1 MVRAMTLIIN
11 QKKNFFSSYFLS
23 VFCLLLFLLSCQ
35 RKLDRENHTPNFLE
49 NLNLDSLSE
58 KDQDILLD
66 SLFENSKHL
75 KNSTSTRTYLL
86 QLAEKF
92 DEIADDEHFLKLLQ
106 KNIRYSKESQDT
118 LSLANTYETLAIYY
132 ENAVALDSSYH
143 YFHEA
148 EKNYKK
154 LNDTVKIGTMAIGK
168 ASILYDF
175 GIYSESESEA
185 IRALNYFKN
194 EETLGFDYEAYQLL
208 GLILCELK
216 DFDASL
222 RYYDKTLQILQKID
236 EEKLFTPEDITE
248 AYAALYNN
256 IAGVFELKK
265 EFNQAILKYEKAFSL
280 PGIEDVNPLLYA
292 ALLNNHAYSKI
303 KIGSTDN
310 LLPSLYKAHAIRDSL
325 GQKHEV
331 IMSKLTLATYYFTL
345 GDTLTGLKYANT
357 SYKNAQ
363 KINNLL
369 DEKEALQQLV
379 QYDIENKIAHTE
391 SYMDLSE
398 KIRIKEQVS
407 KDKFARIAYET
418 EEIENRNKQLKL
430 QNTYALSIGGLVSV
444 LLLVLLWMVRLRF
457 KNRQLHLLNRQQQ
470 TNEKIYQLMIKQHE
484 ISEIAKTEERQRI
497 AKELHDGIVNRIF
510 TTRFNL
516 MQLESAAPA
525 YKELLISELV
535 KAEEEVR
542 MLSHELTDKTILKAS
557 PFQQLVESLVLQQCN
572 SFGTTFD
579 VSIDQTIP
587 WKQLNGTQKINLY
600 RIIQETL
607 QNVNKYSEAT
617 KCTTLF
623 LKKEEGLL
631 LKIIDNG
638 IGFDIAKKERGI
650 GLQNIKDRAAE
661 INGVFSIQSNA
672 IQGTQVTIYIANVF
686 TEV

>member
-1 MVRAMTLIIN
+1 MTRT
-11 QKKNFFSSYFLS
+11 KKRKKHSFIAYFLS
-23 VFCLLLFLLSCQ
+23 ITSLLICLLSCQ
-35 RKLDRENHTPNFLE
+35 GKLNMVNNAPAFLN
-49 NLNLDSLSE
+49 NLNWDSLSDTE
-58 KDQDILLD
+58 QEVILD
-66 SLFENSKHL
+66 SLFENGSQL
-75 KNSTSTRTYLL
+75 KNSKATRMYLL

-106 KNIRYSKESQDT
+106 QNMRYSKADQDT
-118 LSLANTYETLAIYY
+118 LSLARTYETLAIYY
-132 ENAVALDSSYH
+132 ENAVAFDSSYH

-148 EKNYKK
+148 EKSYKQ

-175 GIYSESESEA
+175 GVYTESESEA

-194 EETLGFDYEAYQLL
+194 KETLGFDYEAYQLL

-236 EEKLFTPEDITE
+236 AENLFTPEDITE

-265 EFNQAILKYEKAFSL
+265 EFNQAIIKYEQAFAL
-280 PGIEDVNPLLYA
+280 PGIEKVNPLLYA

-303 KIGSTDN
+303 KNGSTDN
-310 LLPSLYKAHAIRDSL
+310 LLANLLKAHDLRDSL
-325 GQKHEV
+325 DQKHEV

-345 GDTLTGLKYANT
+345 GDTLTGLQYVNT
-357 SYKNAQ
+357 SYKNAK

-379 QYDIENKIAHTE
+379 QYDLENKIAHTE
-391 SYMDLSE
+391 SYMDLAE
-398 KIRIKEQVS
+398 KIRIKEQLT

-430 QNTYALSIGGLVSV
+430 QNTYALSLGALVSV
-444 LLLVLLWMVRLRF
+444 LLLVILWMVRLRF
-457 KNRQLHLLNRQQQ
+457 KNKQLHLLNQQQQ

-484 ISEIAKTEERQRI
+484 VSETAKTEERQRI

-516 MQLESAAPA
+516 MQLESPTPT

-557 PFQQLVESLVLQQCN
+557 PFQQMAEALILQQCN

-579 VSIDQTIP
+579 VSMDQTIP
-587 WKQLNGTQKINLY
+587 WKQLNGNQKINLY

-607 QNVNKYSEAT
+607 QNVNKYSQAT

-623 LKKEEGLL
+623 LKKKDGLL
-631 LKIIDNG
+631 LRIIDNG
-638 IGFDIAKKERGI
+638 VGFDTAKKNRGI
-650 GLQNIKDRAAE
+650 GLQNIKDRAVE
-661 INGVFSIQSNA
+661 INGIFNIQSTPT
-672 IQGTQVTIYIANVF
+672 QGTQVSIYIANVF
-686 TEV
+686 TGI